1 MVVNMETAFKFPLKD
16 KNWLIK
22 VLIGGALIWIPIV
35 NFLVF
40 GYLLKVLSDAKD
52 KKEAALPEWQNWPV
66 LFQEG
71 FMAFVIGLC
80 YAVPLFVLGMLPII
94 GYLFRAI
101 TVFLLAPV
109 VSIAVCLYLERKQL
123 PAAFDFKVIIEKIKL
138 HLADYLIIA
147 LLTGITMI
155 VTGIGLILAI
165 FIFPLIIIM
174 CIWFYILI
182 VSYRLYGELFSAAKP
197 A

>member
-40 GYLLKVLSDAKD
+40 GYLLKVLGDAKD
-52 KKEAALPEWQNWPV
+52 KKEATLPEWQNWPV

-80 YAVPLFVLGMLPII
+80 YAAPLFVLGMLPLI

-109 VSIAVCLYLERKQL
+109 VSIAICLYLERKQL
-123 PAAFDFKVIIEKIKL
+123 PAAFDFKAIIEKIKL

-147 LLTGITMI
+147 LLTGIIMI
-155 VTGIGLILAI
+155 VTGIGLILAV

-174 CIWFYILI
+174 CIWFYLLI
-182 VSYRLYGELFSAAKP
+182 VSYRLYGELFSASKSA
-197 A
+197 